1 MYAYKAMQIIG
12 ASLPRAVADGDNL
25 EHRAQMAMA
34 SCFAGIAFSNAST
47 NLAHAAGRALG
58 ARFHVPHGLSV
69 ALLLPFVMEFGLDV
83 AEKRYAE
90 IAVAL
95 GADAALPQR
104 TLAEK
109 AVSIVYD
116 YNNAFGVW
124 TEARQRYLPDPAA
137 FAEAVPEMV
146 KNALAGNGI
155 LTNPRVPTEKDI
167 DIVFKKLAAKL

>member
-1 MYAYKAMQIIG
+1 
-12 ASLPRAVADGDNL
+12 
-25 EHRAQMAMA
+25 
-34 SCFAGIAFSNAST
+34 
-47 NLAHAAGRALG
+47 
-58 ARFHVPHGLSV
+58 
-69 ALLLPFVMEFGLDV
+69 
-83 AEKRYAE
+83 
-90 IAVAL
+90 
-95 GADAALPQR
+95 LPQR